1 MRLFVE
7 KQTYIITCLMS
18 SLLMKSSQ
26 MKEKKRENKYPIGST
41 QTPRGDRQ
49 TQMLD
54 LGHSV
59 VMVTTYMWWLI
70 FTVRFYCM

>member
-7 KQTYIITCLMS
+7 KRTYTITCLMS

-26 MKEKKRENKYPIGST
+26 MKEKRENKIPIGST
-41 QTPRGDRQ
+41 KTLRGDRQ

-54 LGHSV
+54 LGHSA
-59 VMVTTYMWWLI
+59 VMVITYMWWLI
-70 FTVRFYCM
+70 FTVKFNCL

>member
-1 MRLFVE
+1 MMRLFVE
-7 KQTYIITCLMS
+7 KQTYTITCLMS

-26 MKEKKRENKYPIGST
+26 MKEIRENKIPIGST
-41 QTPRGDRQ
+41 QTLRGDRQ

-59 VMVTTYMWWLI
+59 VMVTTYIWWLI
-70 FTVRFYCM
+70 FTVEFYCM